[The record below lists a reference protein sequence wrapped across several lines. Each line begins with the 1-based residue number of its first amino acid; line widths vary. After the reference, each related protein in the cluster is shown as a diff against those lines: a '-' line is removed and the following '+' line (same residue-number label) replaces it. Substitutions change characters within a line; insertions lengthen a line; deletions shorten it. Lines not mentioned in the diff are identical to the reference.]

1 MCIFFCFS
9 VEYSRSSSPLLDETR
24 QWPRWETVAPSNPT
38 RRRLSDPDV
47 INDTPKDNPW
57 AQHPRTCN
65 MTRDLTD
72 RRAPALL
79 EGRPHSDEWLRNT
92 HRPCKDRGRRSASPV
107 NFHPKVYDHR
117 GSPPMDKN
125 FKTSPEISYKTD
137 HSNRG
142 RDRISPFR
150 GRHSSANRVRSIR
163 SSSTERSSD
172 FTVHKTSPGSERSR
186 KAFNDHG
193 LEQRNRES
201 RSYSPNPN
209 AKVALLRGRS
219 HDGGRGGRKDV
230 DLRRSL
236 ILHQQR
242 KHSSFRQRDRDE
254 GVKFSEGGLKTS
266 PDKRDKS
273 PASHSRVES
282 STSTQ
287 STNRKR
293 HKCDGEKRRNEIETT
308 KRSKFVS
315 GLLLEKRLQV
325 LVS

>member
-1 MCIFFCFS
+1 M
-9 VEYSRSSSPLLDETR
+9 LDETR

-47 INDTPKDNPW
+47 ITDTPKDSPW

-65 MTRDLTD
+65 MTRELTD

-79 EGRPHSDEWLRNT
+79 EERPHSDEWLRNT
-92 HRPCKDRGRRSASPV
+92 HRPYKDRGRRSASPV
-107 NFHPKVYDHR
+107 NFHPTVYDHR
-117 GSPPMDKN
+117 GSPLMDKN

-142 RDRISPFR
+142 RNRIFPSR
-150 GRHSSANRVRSIR
+150 GRNSFANREGSSR
-163 SSSTERSSD
+163 SSSMERSSD
-172 FTVHKTSPGSERSR
+172 YTVHKTSPGRERSR
-186 KAFNDHG
+186 KAFNEHG
-193 LEQRNRES
+193 LEQRKKES

-209 AKVALLRGRS
+209 AKVPLLRGRS
-219 HDGGRGGRKDV
+219 HDGGRGGRRDV

-254 GVKFSEGGLKTS
+254 DIKFSEGGSKTS
-266 PDKRDKS
+266 PDKRDK
-273 PASHSRVES
+273 PPTSHSTVES

-293 HKCDGEKRRNEIETT
+293 HKCDAEKRRNDIETT

-315 GLLLEKRLQV
+315 ELLLEKRLQ
-325 LVS
+325 SSSFITQIR